1 MYLSEEVTPCTC
13 FCSHINSNWY
23 HCIIVEYFSYYLLP
37 LPSVKKKCIKVMGY
51 EASMSLL
58 LTAAILCRF
67 IKQSFKDI
75 PGIDHGAASDVMY
88 AVLFICRLLMIS
100 KDRLGGS
107 TPEWRRL
114 SGQSSA
120 LTWHD
125 RERKHHKIRIFNYYN
140 DFKLHYGYPNT
151 K

>member
-1 MYLSEEVTPCTC
+1 MR
-13 FCSHINSNWY
+13 
-23 HCIIVEYFSYYLLP
+23 
-37 LPSVKKKCIKVMGY
+37 Y

-58 LTAAILCRF
+58 HTAAILCRF

-120 LTWHD
+120 LT
-125 RERKHHKIRIFNYYN
+125 
-140 DFKLHYGYPNT
+140 
-151 K
+151 